1 MRKLHFILFIF
12 ILIPQKS
19 IAGAVALTPTQ
30 VCSAISGT
38 TSQAEREERIR
49 NLGGISASESYRY
62 AFNPT
67 SHLLIQIVKGMQVGS
82 SEKCVDRLEAV
93 RRQESHVKQNTS
105 TGDSWSSFVEVGE
118 DIVRQPISAAIKPIS
133 IVSPC
138 PVSGTLGEERK
149 DCDDFFSST
158 LSSEN
163 RRASVDS
170 LTSLMSQFIVSQDVI
185 FSSGDEEFCNKCFEK
200 KFKTFKDLYE
210 DEQTQPSWVTRVLDE
225 HFFAHKEFEGLQENA
240 KHKITYRLSRN
251 KSRKEIYKLS
261 NILQQFEHMKFLY
274 NLPADMKTSCTNIS
288 ELQSK
293 VKAACQSKGVAQKII
308 NKRIKRAFADINKDL
323 GADAISLDKNIN
335 ALIDKINISDKTCEN
350 SQQVTRQDFLS
361 YEYDQ
366 YNRFGLKSLVTDLM
380 DTINPEVILSNSKN
394 SNYPYL
400 GISKSIADDLL
411 KGTGKIS
418 ELFTSTTSFS
428 PEAQKYLKEKLKISI
443 PFVKGEY
450 LKTFDGDEAKAKNKL
465 VRMIGAIFG
474 QAAIREPSIN
484 SALFDWDSYK
494 KVSEAYKASS
504 DQSFGDFVLR
514 GAKEKPHAEEMQKR
528 FTSIYESQCK
538 SIQESF
544 ANSICM
550 TSDDLPNYSK
560 QDIEKTAKELNE
572 ELSKSDNLT
581 KSLGSL
587 ALGSVTCNEK
597 NSEHSNDHKLMD
609 LGSEVSIYQQS
620 DVYREATSQAEDG
633 YAGYLNAFADT
644 GHSCSEVAR
653 NVDMSRFACFYGQ
666 SCSAYNEIEEETIA
680 EYNQQ
685 PQVSSSSYR
694 SVKGSA
700 REAIESVRGGKSISE
715 VEEEYYASHEEE
727 FTQRDVQDLGNDV
740 TNLLSADELNQ
751 SETLIKDVEE
761 YTPEELDIT
770 GTDTDEDLNASVT
783 DMIAD
788 SMDILNPDDNNYIM
802 PYADNID
809 TTDRSTQPLE
819 TTSVDSQEEKAD
831 LIGQLSDR
839 FTPGELE
846 NMSLDQLR
854 ALASQ
859 RDEVQEMQSSELQD
873 KKKKLE
879 QEIADLEKKKLQDE
893 LEQLRKEKEKLARE
907 KAEILAQRKSQG
919 LPESPASTTTS
930 QTSTSIAGRSVA
942 SIPSNLSTADSNV
955 STPRTSSVSGVT
967 ETNKS
972 QTVGGRISG
981 ASGLRQ
987 SALATGGIV
996 LTSKVPE
1003 DLSSLNAQELGPTIK
1018 DYLQQADEKNLLL
1031 NKEFV
1036 KFEKEDDKLVA
1047 IFVKNEEGKLVRV
1060 KLSLL
1065 DESTRELVDK
1075 YQRLS
1080 ESEILAQE
1088 QSVNQ
1093 RMARLEEQILKA
1105 ESERASRGATLES
1118 LNAQLMLYDQEIR
1131 ARK

>member
-1 MRKLHFILFIF
+1 MRKLYFILFIF
-12 ILIPQKS
+12 SLILEKS
-19 IAGAVALTPTQ
+19 VAGMVAVTPTQ
-30 VCSAISGT
+30 VCSAVSST
-38 TSQAEREERIR
+38 TSQAEREEKIR
-49 NLGGISASESYRY
+49 NLVGPAAKENYKFALAPLSYGM
-62 AFNPT
+62 
-67 SHLLIQIVKGMQVGS
+67 IQVAKELQADSIENCVVK
-82 SEKCVDRLEAV
+82 LETV
-93 RRQESHVKQNTS
+93 QSQESQVKQSTS
-105 TGDSWSSFVEVGE
+105 TGDTWFGFVEVGE
-118 DIVRQPISAAIKPIS
+118 DIVKQSISAAGKSIS

-138 PVSGTLGEERK
+138 PVGGTIGEERK
-149 DCDDFFSST
+149 DCDDFFSSA
-158 LSSEN
+158 LSGET
-163 RRASVDS
+163 RPASVDS

-185 FSSGDEEFCNKCFEK
+185 FSSGDEKFCNECFQK

-210 DEQTQPSWVTRVLDE
+210 DEQTQASWVTSVLDE
-225 HFFAHKEFEGLQENA
+225 HFFAYKEFEGLQEKA
-240 KHKITYRLSRN
+240 KQKITNRLSRN

-274 NLPADMKTSCTNIS
+274 NLPADIKTSCTNIS
-288 ELQSK
+288 DLQSK
-293 VKAACQSKGVAQKII
+293 VAVTCQSKGVRQKVI

-350 SQQVTRQDFLS
+350 SQKVTRQDFLS

-366 YNRFGLKSLVTDLM
+366 YSRFGLKSLVTDLM

-394 SNYPYL
+394 SNYPYI

-428 PEAQKYLKEKLKISI
+428 PEAQKYLKEELKISI
-443 PFVKGEY
+443 PFVKDEY
-450 LKTFDGDEAKAKNKL
+450 LRTFDGDESKAKNKL
-465 VRMIGAIFG
+465 VRMMGALFG
-474 QAAIREPSIN
+474 KAAIVEPSIN

-514 GAKEKPHAEEMQKR
+514 GSNEKSQAEEMQKR
-528 FTSIYESQCK
+528 FISVYESQCK

-550 TSDDLPNYSK
+550 TSDDLPTYSK

-597 NSEHSNDHKLMD
+597 NSEHSNDHKLID
-609 LGSEVSIYQQS
+609 LGSEVSIYNQS
-620 DVYREATSQAEDG
+620 DVYREATSQSEDG
-633 YAGYLNAFADT
+633 YAGYLNAFAAT

-653 NVDMSRFACFYGQ
+653 NVDRSRFECFYGQ
-666 SCSAYNEIEEETIA
+666 SCSAYNEIEKETIT

-694 SVKGSA
+694 SVEGSA
-700 REAIESVRGGKSISE
+700 REAIEAVRGGKSISE
-715 VEEEYYASHEEE
+715 VEEQYYASHEDE
-727 FTQRDVQDLGNDV
+727 FTQRDVQDLGSDV
-740 TNLLSADELNQ
+740 ANLLSADELNQ
-751 SETLIKDVEE
+751 SETLVRDVEE
-761 YTPEELDIT
+761 YISDELDIT

-788 SMDILNPDDNNYIM
+788 SIDILNPADNNYIM

-809 TTDRSTQPLE
+809 TTDRNTQPFD
-819 TTSVDSQEEKAD
+819 TTSVDSQEEKAA

-942 SIPSNLSTADSNV
+942 SIPSNLSTADSSV

-987 SALATGGIV
+987 SALATSGIV

-1036 KFEKEDDKLVA
+1036 KFEKENDKLVA
-1047 IFVKNEEGKLVRV
+1047 IFVQNEEGKLVRV
-1060 KLSLL
+1060 EMSLL
-1065 DESTRELVDK
+1065 DDSTRELVDK